1 MYDRFT
7 DFISKREERRVIMSK
22 LNLISAVILKRQL
35 QYMFIWG
42 RKTFLIAQQSF
53 CFPCET
59 AQSSWLPQNFP
70 LTNSLHVPSALL
82 PRGKLQVGFQSAAAS
97 IGYSDTQMRVAN
109 TYPCYIPVMIELK
122 RGDFRWHARKLT
134 CRAKCLHQ
142 IMWESDRLYL
152 RTFSLLTFRLHF
164 KTHWNIFKSSLPN
177 FISDDN
183 FTALFLKIY
192 YYYY

>member
-1 MYDRFT
+1 MCDWFT
-7 DFISKREERRVIMSK
+7 DFISKREERRVIVSK
-22 LNLISAVILKRQL
+22 LNLISAVISKRQL

-53 CFPCET
+53 CFPCKT

-70 LTNSLHVPSALL
+70 LTNSLHAPSALL

-109 TYPCYIPVMIELK
+109 TYACYIPVMIELK
-122 RGDFRWHARKLT
+122 REDFRWHARKLT

-142 IMWESDRLYL
+142 IMRESDRSVSPNLL
-152 RTFSLLTFRLHF
+152 KRTETFSNPHYRTL
-164 KTHWNIFKSSLPN
+164 S
-177 FISDDN
+177 ISDDN
-183 FTALFLKIY
+183 FTALVVKIY
-192 YYYY
+192 YY